1 MNKKKFIAI
10 IFVLIIVI
18 VLFVTVF
25 KKQDPA
31 KYVEENNVSETELI
45 KEFTSEEYG
54 NIYLYAGNEYGGF
67 IHLLIRHS
75 GDYFLGHEKKQIE
88 SQFPEK
94 TTGKQIID
102 GIEEVIDE
110 GHKVESNKDKNYV
123 LEDEIKLNGEEADYR
138 LVIKVENNSVV
149 TFFKIDPNL
158 NKNEN

>member
-1 MNKKKFIAI
+1 MNKKRFIAI
-10 IFVLIIVI
+10 IFVFIIII

-45 KEFTSEEYG
+45 KEFTSDEYG
-54 NIYLYAGNEYGGF
+54 NIYLYVGNEIGGF
-67 IHLLIRHS
+67 KHLLMRHS
-75 GDYFLGHEKKQIE
+75 GVYFKDYSPKGAL
-88 SQFPEK
+88 FPK
-94 TTGKQIID
+94 NSTGKQIIE

-110 GHKVESNKDKNYV
+110 GHKVESNKDRNYV
-123 LEDEIKLNGEEADYR
+123 IEDEIKLNGEEADYR